1 MQGAEWAHGDLGSVR
16 GGDVLVG
23 FSHSG
28 GTVEMVGAAHWFKD
42 RGAHVV
48 AVTGR
53 AAGESAL
60 GRAAGAHLLAA
71 APQELL
77 GEGDTMQK
85 GGCST
90 FGGRVKAADGGVPV

>member
-1 MQGAEWAHGDLGSVR
+1 M
-16 GGDVLVG
+16 LVG

-28 GTVEMVGAAHWFKD
+28 GTVEMVGAAHWFKA
-42 RGAHVV
+42 RGGHVV

-77 GEGDTMQK
+77 GEGDPIEK
-85 GGCST
+85 
-90 FGGRVKAADGGVPV
+90 RGVLDLQGQGQGA